1 MPSEVG
7 QAAVNQTDS
16 PFTNHR
22 SPFTIRGESMPSL
35 LRTWLQLFRA
45 PNLFTVPG
53 DPFAGYLLASYG
65 ATEPNLFFPLVA
77 SICFYAGGLLLNDSA
92 DLREDLTERPQR
104 PLPSG
109 DASTI
114 AVNVVMGLLF
124 VAALMLCLR
133 AGPWTLGV
141 GGILFVAILS
151 YNLGCKQLPVV
162 GALNMGLCR
171 GLSVLLGAT
180 AVPHG
185 ELSIPLMIHGRLNHL
200 VVAVLLVTFYI
211 AAVTNLARFETKDA
225 APGLARWLPAIVLAA
240 GWMFFFP
247 MVGGPNRAPT
257 FALFL
262 LAFLLSAHAGWESW
276 RQPQTPLPAVI
287 GKLIRLLLV
296 LQAAFCAAT
305 GPGLGSLSAA
315 LLILCWPLSRA
326 VGQRFYG
333 S

>member
-1 MPSEVG
+1 VVRL
-7 QAAVNQTDS
+7 VNQADS
-16 PFTNHR
+16 PFTNSR
-22 SPFTIRGESMPSL
+22 LPSSIGSESMPRL

-53 DPFAGYLLASYG
+53 DPLAGYLLASYG
-65 ATEPNLFFPLVA
+65 AVEPNLFLPLTA
-77 SICFYAGGLLLNDSA
+77 SICFYAGGLLLNDLV
-92 DLREDLTERPQR
+92 DFREDLAERPQR

-109 DASTI
+109 AANRI
-114 AVNVVMGLLF
+114 AVGVVTGALFLGGL
-124 VAALMLCLR
+124 ALCFLVG
-133 AGPWTLGV
+133 AWTLGV
-141 GGILFVAILS
+141 GGVLLAAILS
-151 YNLGCKQLPVV
+151 YNLECKRLPIV

-185 ELSIPLMIHGRLNHL
+185 ELSIRLMAHGRLNHL
-200 VVAVLLVTFYI
+200 MAAAVFVTLYI
-211 AAVTNLARFETKDA
+211 AAVTNLARFETKGA
-225 APGLARWLPAIVLAA
+225 APVFARWLPATVVVA
-240 GWMFFFP
+240 GWITFFP
-247 MVGGPNRAPT
+247 MVGGVNRRPA
-257 FALFL
+257 FVLFL
-262 LAFLLSAHAGWESW
+262 LAFLLSAHASWELS
-276 RQPQTPLPAVI
+276 RPSQTPLPAVI

-305 GPGLGSLSAA
+305 GPEFGSLSAA